1 MLASKAVLFS
11 LQKGLLVIRLTKS
24 LAAWGAPEFPAV
36 LKQEIQSL
44 GSDALPLQQG
54 LACSSYATDTPIQA
68 LILRVEDAGE
78 AIRVKAGVFY
88 AGIIAGCS
96 CADDPTPVE
105 ENTEY
110 CELRLEI
117 NKATAETTVA
127 LWQE

>member
-1 MLASKAVLFS
+1 VLASKAVLFS